1 MKIKHTH
8 CDTDS
13 LSRFLRGELSDV
25 EIQSLETHL
34 STCSICRSRL
44 DESTA
49 PANEWHALRDSLNDT
64 EGSEATPGKE
74 DMASLQKL
82 LGPTDDP
89 RMMGRIG
96 TYEIVGLLGRG
107 GMGVVF
113 KAFDPSLNRY
123 VAIKMLAPMLMPS
136 AVFKQR
142 FLREAQSAAA
152 VVHDNVVGIHAIS
165 EWQGNP
171 YLVMTFVRGQSLQS
185 RLQHRGHLSLREV
198 LRIGLQISAGL
209 EAAHAQG
216 LIHRD
221 IKPANILLESDVD
234 RVMITDFGIA
244 KAIDDLRFT
253 GTNTLLGTPEYM
265 SPEQARDE
273 QLDYRT
279 DLFSLGCVLYEA
291 STGRS
296 PFRSSSP
303 YTAIRKV
310 IDVNPPSVRSLVSE
324 LPEWF
329 VEIVSRLLNKDKD
342 WRFQSAAE
350 VAALLK
356 QCLAHVEQP
365 QLVPLPKFFQ
375 PERPS
380 RSKTLCRRLVMTA
393 SCAAFLSI
401 GSWLL
406 LLQVGQSG
414 SDEKSSDRSRKQNAQ
429 QQSGEFQQL
438 NAGAQRNEQAAAV
451 TANAGKYIVKV
462 TKTDAIDQMKLKHKP
477 TSCLS
482 NYRTVQPKTEV
493 TVTLS
498 AVVHQGDLQAV
509 QVSHQVALR
518 LVARAP
524 WFAPISRS
532 H

>member
-13 LSRFLRGELSDV
+13 LSRFLRGKLSDV

-49 PANEWHALRDSLNDT
+49 PANEWHALRDFLNDT

-74 DMASLQKL
+74 DMASLQKI

-89 RMMGRIG
+89 RMMGRIA

-253 GTNTLLGTPEYM
+253 GTNTLLGTPDDKAIEMGLSGCRKDAVDGEY
-265 SPEQARDE
+265 
-273 QLDYRT
+273 
-279 DLFSLGCVLYEA
+279 
-291 STGRS
+291 
-296 PFRSSSP
+296 
-303 YTAIRKV
+303 
-310 IDVNPPSVRSLVSE
+310 
-324 LPEWF
+324 
-329 VEIVSRLLNKDKD
+329 
-342 WRFQSAAE
+342 
-350 VAALLK
+350 
-356 QCLAHVEQP
+356 
-365 QLVPLPKFFQ
+365 
-375 PERPS
+375 
-380 RSKTLCRRLVMTA
+380 
-393 SCAAFLSI
+393 
-401 GSWLL
+401 
-406 LLQVGQSG
+406 
-414 SDEKSSDRSRKQNAQ
+414 
-429 QQSGEFQQL
+429 
-438 NAGAQRNEQAAAV
+438 
-451 TANAGKYIVKV
+451 
-462 TKTDAIDQMKLKHKP
+462 
-477 TSCLS
+477 
-482 NYRTVQPKTEV
+482 
-493 TVTLS
+493 
-498 AVVHQGDLQAV
+498 
-509 QVSHQVALR
+509 
-518 LVARAP
+518 
-524 WFAPISRS
+524 
-532 H
+532 